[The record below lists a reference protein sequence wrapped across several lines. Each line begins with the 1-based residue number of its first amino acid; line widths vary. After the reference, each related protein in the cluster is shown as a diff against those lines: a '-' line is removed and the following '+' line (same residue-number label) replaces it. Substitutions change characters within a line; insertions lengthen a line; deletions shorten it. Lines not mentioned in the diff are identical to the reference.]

1 MNRLYMEEG
10 TKSGIVNF
18 RLLKTTYKMIPL
30 FLQVSQDIQ
39 LLCSFFKYYELC
51 IHSFA
56 LLMETCNGLLCT
68 VFCFFLG
75 IG

>member
-1 MNRLYMEEG
+1 MEEG
-10 TKSGIVNF
+10 TKSGIVNL

-30 FLQVSQDIQ
+30 FVQVSQGTQ
-39 LLCSFFKYYELC
+39 LLCLFFKDYELY

-56 LLMETCNGLLCT
+56 LLMKPVRGIC
-68 VFCFFLG
+68 VFCYFLG